1 MMNNTVPNKVVSLS
15 DYDRGKRPEG
25 SGLLV
30 ECRDMA
36 ADLLA
41 KSLSRMLDRV
51 DESLFELAESALS
64 TEVRLLYLDARS
76 KALAHRAS
84 IEADFR
90 RNFVAGFNK
99 KLTGAG
105 ADAFSKLAASIELS
119 LVDEEDF
126 EASLAVADIV
136 KKMKTKTGDELT
148 ALDCRIAQLLQ
159 SPDLP
164 EDDNPLGPQSII
176 EAFKDACNR
185 LESNVNVKLIILKQ
199 FDALVS
205 DDIQQVYHNLNHHLI
220 NRNVLPTIPP
230 ELLRRRGKSVSQAR
244 PAAQDAA
251 AMVDAAVGEKS
262 DSRPAS
268 PVAAEQELFATLQQ
282 LFAARQSSSFPAV
295 GTSMPSAYG
304 AAPLT
309 GGAGHAP
316 AGAFPELQGGFPTLN
331 TNVMDM
337 LNHLQHGNI
346 AAAIGEASGLDLS
359 ELDSGKVNV
368 LHHLKQTSIGQVA
381 DPVDSMTIDIVAMLF
396 DYIFD
401 DRHIPDS
408 LKALIGR
415 LQIPVLKVAIL
426 DKKFFSKKSHPARRL
441 LDTVAHAAL
450 GWSEQGLEQDKLY
463 AKLDALVHRILSSF
477 EEDLGV
483 FDAALLELEA
493 FLREEEAQAQ
503 DRAEQSAKVI
513 YDREWLEIAKAV
525 AEEEIKR
532 RLASAEMPQ
541 VIRDFLSTQWSN
553 YLLATYVKQGSDSE
567 IWRAGLQTMDDLIW
581 SVLPKRAAEE
591 RMKLVNMLPGMLKR
605 LEAALDANSTAKD
618 VRERFFSELVHCHA
632 SAIKSGIAPAKP
644 SEAIV
649 PTAPVAVTFDI
660 LPSAPSEIERQLLD
674 ELVPVEKLA
683 TEQPA
688 VTASSFESDLIASA
702 NLRNP
707 EKVAEIQNVLA
718 DRLLDSVGGD
728 QFDLQA
734 KGLQRGTWVEFRLDD
749 GAVLKAKLAW
759 VSPMKNM
766 YLFTNRQGLNAMSI
780 KLAGLAAKFRA
791 GSARIVEDDALVDRA
806 VNSML
811 VSLKASDTVH

>member
-1 MMNNTVPNKVVSLS
+1 MMNNTAPNKVVSLS
-15 DYDRGKRPEG
+15 DYDRGKRSEG

-90 RNFVAGFNK
+90 RNFVSGFNK

-105 ADAFSKLAASIELS
+105 AEVFGKLAASIELS
-119 LVDEEDF
+119 LVNEDDL
-126 EASLAVADIV
+126 EASLAAADIV

-148 ALDCRIAQLLQ
+148 ALDCRVAQLLQ

-164 EDDNPLGPQSII
+164 EDDNPLGPQAII
-176 EAFKDACNR
+176 EAFKDACSK

-205 DDIQQVYHNLNHHLI
+205 DDLQQVYHNLNHHLI

-230 ELLRRRGKSVSQAR
+230 ELLRRRGKSISQAR
-244 PAAQDAA
+244 PSAPDAA
-251 AMVDAAVGEKS
+251 AMVDAAVGERS
-262 DSRPAS
+262 DSPPVAPA
-268 PVAAEQELFATLQQ
+268 AAEQELFATLQQ
-282 LFAARQSSSFPAV
+282 LFAARQ
-295 GTSMPSAYG
+295 PSGSRAGG
-304 AAPLT
+304 AAGPVSMS
-309 GGAGHAP
+309 AGRAP
-316 AGAFPELQGGFPTLN
+316 EGTFPERQGGFPALN
-331 TNVMDM
+331 TNVMEM

-346 AAAIGEASGLDLS
+346 AAAIGEASGMNLS
-359 ELDSGKVNV
+359 ELGSGKVNV
-368 LHHLKQTSIGQVA
+368 LHHLKQTSIGLAA

-426 DKKFFSKKSHPARRL
+426 DKKFFSKKSHPARKL

-450 GWSEQGLEQDKLY
+450 GWSEQGLEQDRLY
-463 AKLDALVHRILSSF
+463 AKLDELVHRILTSF

-483 FDAALLELEA
+483 FDSALFELET
-493 FLREEEAQAQ
+493 FLREEEAQAL

-532 RLASAEMPQ
+532 RLANAEMPQ

-553 YLLATYVKQGSDSE
+553 YLLATYVKQGSDSDV
-567 IWRAGLQTMDDLIW
+567 WRAGLQTMDDLIW

-605 LEAALDANSTAKD
+605 LEAALDANATAKD

-632 SAIKSGIAPAKP
+632 SAIKSGIAPAKQ
-644 SEAIV
+644 SEARGQA
-649 PTAPVAVTFDI
+649 APVAVTFDI
-660 LPSAPSEIERQLLD
+660 LPSEPSEIERQLLD

-688 VTASSFESDLIASA
+688 VSASSFESDLIASA

-707 EKVAEIQNVLA
+707 DKVAEIQNVLA
-718 DRLLDSVGGD
+718 DRLLDSLGGD

-734 KGLQRGTWVEFRLDD
+734 KGLERGAWVEFRLDD
-749 GAVLKAKLAW
+749 GALLKAKLAW

-780 KLAGLAAKFRA
+780 KLAGLAAKFRG
-791 GSARIVEDDALVDRA
+791 GSARVVEEDALVDRA

-811 VSLKASDTVH
+811 VSLKAPDTVH